1 MPNQNRNAIE
11 LLKGD
16 HREVESL
23 FAQLKSESSG
33 ERQLELGRAICVG
46 LMVHAQIEEELF
58 YPAARKA
65 LPTQGKD
72 LVAEAAVEHASL
84 KRLIADIDGSA
95 SGDELFDARF
105 KVLEEYV
112 RHHVKEEEDE
122 LMPAVER
129 SEVDLEGLGDQLA
142 ERKEELDRK
151 MESSRSS
158 SGRRERKIVL
168 PKPPRARRTAA
179 TAPST
184 APGRKSTSVP
194 ARKKSSTAT
203 RASKRPARKT
213 AATKGSARK
222 RARTIRARATR
233 G

>member
-65 LPTQGKD
+65 LPAQGKD
-72 LVAEAAVEHASL
+72 LVAEATVEHASL

-112 RHHVKEEEDE
+112 WHHV
-122 LMPAVER
+122 
-129 SEVDLEGLGDQLA
+129 EVAGAENGGHEGIRTQTRAD
-142 ERKEELDRK
+142 D
-151 MESSRSS
+151 
-158 SGRRERKIVL
+158 
-168 PKPPRARRTAA
+168 PRARRA
-179 TAPST
+179 
-184 APGRKSTSVP
+184 GLTS
-194 ARKKSSTAT
+194 AT
-203 RASKRPARKT
+203 RTQTGLRPR
-213 AATKGSARK
+213 S
-222 RARTIRARATR
+222 TR
-233 G
+233 